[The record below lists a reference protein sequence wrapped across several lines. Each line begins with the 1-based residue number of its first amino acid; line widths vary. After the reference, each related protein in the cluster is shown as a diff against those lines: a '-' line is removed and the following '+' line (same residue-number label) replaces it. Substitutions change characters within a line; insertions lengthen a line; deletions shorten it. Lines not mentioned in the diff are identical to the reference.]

1 MWTYVPWSALSLP
14 PPPAPALPA
23 RCSIQCVPL
32 SPFPPVPRCGC
43 ARGLAG
49 CRVSYYPLRG
59 WSVGAVVCP
68 VRVCG
73 PFPAMPQVWQR
84 ILCVRTLVG
93 LSAEDMDSGLK
104 FASLCRRSGRMNV
117 ARRVRVA
124 SSPVVGGRCWFL

>member
-14 PPPAPALPA
+14 PPRARPACPLQRPVCA
-23 RCSIQCVPL
+23 PL
-32 SPFPPVPRCGC
+32 SLPPPVPRCGC

-49 CRVSYYPLRG
+49 CRVSYYSLPS

-73 PFPAMPQVWQR
+73 PFPNMPQVWQR